1 MNPCFL
7 LRMIMNVRKWS
18 LSTFTDNRPYASLKR
33 VMVRGAKADGS
44 TAKINRLSNGKE
56 TMTMKRSIIIRMAA
70 LCVGVLALS
79 CVKVQEPLP
88 AGSEIT
94 APDGEAISF
103 SAVLEQV
110 GTRTSLDGQM
120 QVLWN
125 ENDKIR
131 VFTASHPNGLDYT
144 LTGGAGTQTGVFTGS
159 DPGSGPYYAVY
170 PATAGTSLEGTSL
183 HVTVPS
189 TQTYAEG
196 SFGAGANLAAAK
208 GEVLENLRFRNLEGT
223 LSLKFSGSKT
233 LRLVRVF
240 VPVGETLNGTA
251 VIGGWDGDAPVLTFD
266 AGQTGASFAQMT
278 LSCGSAGVP
287 LSSQEKGFSIVL
299 PIGALANGFFVEAVD
314 TEGNAIVRHSPAGA
328 TPAIVRSEIR
338 PMPPLSYTAK
348 YKDAFLTAEG
358 AGAFSKAT
366 AAASGSLE
374 ALCRYVEGQSQYAWM
389 NVPGD
394 SGSRYLRF
402 EDWTDGFAL
411 AFTMPYSLVPGRDC
425 KVSLE
430 SMGNT
435 GVASQS
441 NVSMRVV
448 KQFGE
453 RVWLCDSQTGNGYV
467 TLMINEEE

>member
-1 MNPCFL
+1 M
-7 LRMIMNVRKWS
+7 
-18 LSTFTDNRPYASLKR
+18 
-33 VMVRGAKADGS
+33 
-44 TAKINRLSNGKE
+44 
-56 TMTMKRSIIIRMAA
+56 
-70 LCVGVLALS
+70 
-79 CVKVQEPLP
+79 
-88 AGSEIT
+88 
-94 APDGEAISF
+94 
-103 SAVLEQV
+103 
-110 GTRTSLDGQM
+110 
-120 QVLWN
+120 
-125 ENDKIR
+125 
-131 VFTASHPNGLDYT
+131 
-144 LTGGAGTQTGVFTGS
+144 
-159 DPGSGPYYAVY
+159 
-170 PATAGTSLEGTSL
+170 
-183 HVTVPS
+183 
-189 TQTYAEG
+189 
-196 SFGAGANLAAAK
+196 
-208 GEVLENLRFRNLEGT
+208 
-223 LSLKFSGSKT
+223 
-233 LRLVRVF
+233 
-240 VPVGETLNGTA
+240 
-251 VIGGWDGDAPVLTFD
+251 
-266 AGQTGASFAQMT
+266 
-278 LSCGSAGVP
+278 
-287 LSSQEKGFSIVL
+287 
-299 PIGALANGFFVEAVD
+299 D

-358 AGAFSKAT
+358 AGAFSKVT
-366 AAASGSLE
+366 AAVSGSVE

-394 SGSRYLRF
+394 SGSRYLRL

>member
-1 MNPCFL
+1 
-7 LRMIMNVRKWS
+7 MIMNVRRWS
-18 LSTFTDNRPYASLKR
+18 LSTFSDFCLYVPPKR
-33 VMVRGAKADGS
+33 VTTRGMKADGS
-44 TAKINRLSNGKE
+44 TEKINRVSNGKE
-56 TMTMKRSIIIRMAA
+56 TMTMKRSIIVRMAA
-70 LCVGVLALS
+70 LCVGVLAFS

-88 AGSEIT
+88 ADSEIT

-103 SAVLEQV
+103 TAVLEQDE
-110 GTRTSLDGQM
+110 TRTSLDGQM
-120 QVLWN
+120 KVLWN

-131 VFTASHPNGLDYT
+131 VFTAAHPTGLDYQ
-144 LTGGAGTQTGVFTGS
+144 LTGGAGSQSGIFTGS
-159 DPGSGPYYAVY
+159 DPGNGPYYAVY

-183 HVTVPS
+183 HVTVPA
-189 TQTYAEG
+189 TQAYAEG

-208 GEVLENLRFRNLEGT
+208 GEVLENLRFRNLEGA

-233 LRLVRVF
+233 LRSVRVF

-251 VIGGWDGDAPVLTFD
+251 VISGWDSEAPVLTFD
-266 AGQTGASFAQMT
+266 AGQTGESFAQVT

-287 LSSQEKGFSIVL
+287 LSSQEKGFYIVL
-299 PIGALANGFFVEAVD
+299 PVGALANGFFVEAVD
-314 TEGNAIVRHSPAGA
+314 TEGNAFVRHSPAGA
-328 TPAIVRSEIR
+328 TPAVVRSEIR
-338 PMPPLSYTAK
+338 PMPALAYAAK

-366 AAASGSLE
+366 AAASGSLGT
-374 ALCRYVEGQSQYAWM
+374 LCHYVEGQGQYARM

-394 SGSRYLRF
+394 SGSRYLRL

-453 RVWLCDSQTGNGYV
+453 RVWLCDPQTGNGYV